1 MEIQGCVARL
11 LSPLFTR
18 DLDDAKLPVK
28 DSPGTR
34 KPDDEGALNGESR
47 KNLSRKKVLYPF
59 HS

>member
-1 MEIQGCVARL
+1 
-11 LSPLFTR
+11 
-18 DLDDAKLPVK
+18 VK